1 MTIQR
6 ATPTTQKLTA
16 AWTEFTEQLRVMGT
30 EAIASAPTDAD
41 QVDGLR
47 FILRQL
53 SYREEQELEFP
64 AAERPELF
72 YPESPTRKVFADCPD
87 TIYRQFNV
95 HPDHSYRLTGT
106 RGDAAYVSF
115 TAYRASATER
125 VVADLHDG
133 EIEIAASGAVELI
146 VGGPAQSSNWLDLG
160 DDGAFVVIR
169 EYRHDRAGG
178 EHAAWSVE
186 RVTPAPSQR
195 PELTADD
202 LAEVLSQ
209 ISTGL
214 QWGNIATAHL
224 SRELRRRPN
233 QMDQAAAELVSEMAG
248 TPHNYYQLCYVQLA
262 SGEALELHLD
272 PPPCRYWSVHL
283 NNWWLESPEFRD
295 GQSVCIND
303 VQAQRNPDGTVS
315 MLVGPDDPGGGNW
328 LDTKGRSETI
338 LLARYLLP
346 EDELA
351 PIVTRVVT
359 V

>member
-1 MTIQR
+1 
-6 ATPTTQKLTA
+6 
-16 AWTEFTEQLRVMGT
+16 MGT